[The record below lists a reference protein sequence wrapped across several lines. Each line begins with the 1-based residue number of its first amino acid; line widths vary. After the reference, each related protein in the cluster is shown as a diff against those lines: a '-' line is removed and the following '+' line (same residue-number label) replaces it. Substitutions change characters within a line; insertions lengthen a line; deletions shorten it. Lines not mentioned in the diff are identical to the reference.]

1 MVTFYLGWA
10 ALSQRQLLFV
20 VPHCLTVLHEVSVSG
35 GQRHVDDGELS
46 RWLPQSLG
54 ALQLPMEAR

>member
-1 MVTFYLGWA
+1 MMVTFYLGWA

-35 GQRHVDDGELS
+35 GQRHMDDGELS

-54 ALQLPMEAR
+54 AL